1 MKKDSIKGEIKVL
14 GIDLAKNS
22 FQLHGID
29 GNGQTVLKKKLN
41 RKKPSAFI
49 AKLPPC
55 IIGLCQSIES
65 RQCQRLVTETI

>member
-29 GNGQTVLKKKLN
+29 EGGQIVLKRKLSRKKLT
-41 RKKPSAFI
+41 AFI

-55 IIGLCQSIES
+55 LIVEG
-65 RQCQRLVTETI
+65 